1 MTVNISFRI
10 DIGEANESRVFSGN
24 ILKMIDLCI
33 EFTRKILSYN
43 PKQARKL
50 NTVIDFELS
59 EEHIALQNTVREF
72 CAGEIAPNIKE
83 WDEKAYF
90 EPSVFKKMADLGL
103 MGVCIPE
110 QYGGAGF
117 DYVALGLVCEELEA
131 CDTFLR
137 VAMSVHVGLNSLSV
151 YSWGTEEQKQKYLVP
166 QAKGEKLATFGL
178 TEPNAGS
185 DVVGMKSYARRDG
198 DDWILNGEKMW
209 ISLADVA
216 DNFLFF
222 CWTDAEK
229 QKARDHSG
237 ISCFIIERTM
247 PGFSSGTLHGK
258 LGIRAGNTGYFS
270 LQDVRVPAAN
280 MLGNEGEGFKIAMFS
295 LENGRYT
302 VASGA
307 TGVIRAARDA
317 SVAYANT
324 REVQGQ
330 TIANFQLVKQKIAN
344 MEADYQMA
352 HLLWLKCGYLK
363 NEGKPSARAASLA
376 KWQATIRSETAASM
390 AIEVHGANG
399 YTNDYPVERYLRNCK
414 AAVIYE
420 GTRDIHT
427 LMQADW
433 ALGAKKEKAARVIL
447 PPYAASASA

>member
-1 MTVNISFRI
+1 M
-10 DIGEANESRVFSGN
+10 
-24 ILKMIDLCI
+24 
-33 EFTRKILSYN
+33 
-43 PKQARKL
+43 
-50 NTVIDFELS
+50 IDFELT
-59 EEHIALQNTVREF
+59 EEHLALQQTVKEF
-72 CAGEIAPNIKE
+72 CAGEVAPYIKE
-83 WDEKAYF
+83 WDEKSHF
-90 EPSVFKKMADLGL
+90 ERGVFDKMAELGL
-103 MGVCIPE
+103 LGVCIPE

-117 DYVALGLVCEELEA
+117 DYISLGLVCEELEA

-137 VAMSVHVGLNSLSV
+137 VAMSVHVGLNSLSI

-166 QAKGEKLATFGL
+166 QAKGEKIATFGL

-185 DVVGMKSYARRDG
+185 DVIGMRSSAKRDG
-198 DDWILNGEKMW
+198 DEWILNGEKMW
-209 ISLADVA
+209 ISLGDVA

-222 CWTDAEK
+222 CWTDEEK
-229 QKARDHSG
+229 RKARDHSG
-237 ISCFIIERTM
+237 MSCFIVERSM
-247 PGFSSGTLHGK
+247 AGFSSGTIHGK

-270 LQDVRVPAAN
+270 LSDVRVPKEN
-280 MLGNEGEGFKIAMFS
+280 MLGQEGEGFKIAMFS

-307 TGVIRAARDA
+307 TGVIRASRDA
-317 SVAYANT
+317 SVAYANV
-324 REVQGQ
+324 RETAGVK
-330 TIANFQLVKQKIAN
+330 IASHQLVKQKIAD
-344 MEADYQMA
+344 MEADYEMS

-363 NEGKPSARAASLA
+363 NEGKPSAKAASLA
-376 KWQATIRSETAASM
+376 KWQATTRSETAASM

-433 ALGAKKEKAARVIL
+433 ALGLKKEKPARVVL
-447 PPYAASASA
+447 PPFNSGEAKAAG